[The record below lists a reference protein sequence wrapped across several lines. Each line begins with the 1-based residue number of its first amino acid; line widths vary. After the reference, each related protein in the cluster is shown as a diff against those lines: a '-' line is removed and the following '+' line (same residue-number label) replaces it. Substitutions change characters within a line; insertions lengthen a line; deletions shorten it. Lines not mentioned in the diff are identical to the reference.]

1 MADQNESAAW
11 PKADPALTQELLDLV
26 QQCGH
31 YRQLKKGANETTK
44 SLSRGTSELVV
55 LAADTT
61 PLSIVLHIPLLAED
75 KNTPYIYVPSK
86 LALGRATGVSRP
98 VVSVSITSNEASDL
112 AGKIRAIREKVERVA
127 M

>member
-1 MADQNESAAW
+1 MSEQNESAAW
-11 PKADPALTQELLDLV
+11 PKADAALTQELLDLV
-26 QQCGH
+26 QQCSH

-44 SLSRGTSELVV
+44 SLSRGTSELVI

-61 PLSIVLHIPLLAED
+61 PLSIVLHIPLLCED

-112 AGKIRAIREKVERVA
+112 SSKIKAIREKVERAA

>member
-1 MADQNESAAW
+1 MY
-11 PKADPALTQELLDLV
+11 KLT
-26 QQCGH
+26 
-31 YRQLKKGANETTK
+31 YY
-44 SLSRGTSELVV
+44 SELVI

-61 PLSIVLHIPLLAED
+61 PLSIVLHIPLLSED

-112 AGKIRAIREKVERVA
+112 SSKIRAIREKVERVA

>member
-1 MADQNESAAW
+1 MADANDAAW

-26 QQCGH
+26 QQAGH

-44 SLSRGTSELVV
+44 SLSRGTSELVI

-61 PLSIVLHIPLLAED
+61 PLSIVLHIPLLCED

-98 VVSVSITSNEASDL
+98 VVSVSVTSNEASEL
-112 AGKIRAIREKVERVA
+112 SSKIKAIRDKVERVA